1 MLGEKPIL
9 QYAGS
14 NVNLTISTE
23 CLNLMI
29 MESGEV
35 ILVLKTNNYVIWKI
49 RLFFNVGIVLCNS
62 TFKKINGNAWTMEN
76 NIHFF
81 FIKT

>member
-35 ILVLKTNNYVIWKI
+35 IESQIIY
-49 RLFFNVGIVLCNS
+49 IVKN
-62 TFKKINGNAWTMEN
+62 
-76 NIHFF
+76 
-81 FIKT
+81 

>member
-35 ILVLKTNNYVIWKI
+35 NQSHKLNKELHVILALEICHVIQLYTLYI
-49 RLFFNVGIVLCNS
+49 F
-62 TFKKINGNAWTMEN
+62 M
-76 NIHFF
+76 
-81 FIKT
+81 

>member
-35 ILVLKTNNYVIWKI
+35 IQSYKL
-49 RLFFNVGIVLCNS
+49 
-62 TFKKINGNAWTMEN
+62 
-76 NIHFF
+76 
-81 FIKT
+81 FIKLILALEVCHVIQLYTLYIVM

>member
-35 ILVLKTNNYVIWKI
+35 IESHKLYKELILALEMNHFVHI
-49 RLFFNVGIVLCNS
+49 IV
-62 TFKKINGNAWTMEN
+62 M
-76 NIHFF
+76 
-81 FIKT
+81 

>member
-35 ILVLKTNNYVIWKI
+35 IESHKLYKELILALEMNHIVRYNCHVIQ
-49 RLFFNVGIVLCNS
+49 LCNYALC
-62 TFKKINGNAWTMEN
+62 TY
-76 NIHFF
+76 
-81 FIKT
+81 

>member
-35 ILVLKTNNYVIWKI
+35 IESHKLYKELILALEMNHIVRYTGNCHVIQ
-49 RLFFNVGIVLCNS
+49 LC
-62 TFKKINGNAWTMEN
+62 TYALCTY
-76 NIHFF
+76 
-81 FIKT
+81 

>member
-35 ILVLKTNNYVIWKI
+35 IESHKLYKELILALEMNHIVRYTGNCHVIQ
-49 RLFFNVGIVLCNS
+49 LCNYALC
-62 TFKKINGNAWTMEN
+62 TY
-76 NIHFF
+76 
-81 FIKT
+81 

>member
-35 ILVLKTNNYVIWKI
+35 IQSYKL
-49 RLFFNVGIVLCNS
+49 
-62 TFKKINGNAWTMEN
+62 FKKLILALEVCHV
-76 NIHFF
+76 IQL
-81 FIKT
+81 

>member
-35 ILVLKTNNYVIWKI
+35 IESHKLYKELILALEMNHCVHI
-49 RLFFNVGIVLCNS
+49 IV
-62 TFKKINGNAWTMEN
+62 M
-76 NIHFF
+76 
-81 FIKT
+81 

>member
-35 ILVLKTNNYVIWKI
+35 IQSYKLFKKTNT
-49 RLFFNVGIVLCNS
+49 GS
-62 TFKKINGNAWTMEN
+62 
-76 NIHFF
+76 
-81 FIKT
+81 